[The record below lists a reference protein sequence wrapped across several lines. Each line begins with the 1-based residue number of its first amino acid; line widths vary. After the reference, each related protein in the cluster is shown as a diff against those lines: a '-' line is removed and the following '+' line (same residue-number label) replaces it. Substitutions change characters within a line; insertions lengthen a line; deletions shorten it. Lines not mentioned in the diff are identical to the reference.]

1 MQSRNFFR
9 VVQPFITA
17 LALIAT
23 VAVLVLAIYFTL
35 FSLQWIAFLAG
46 VLVAA
51 ILAEATRASHSE
63 WIVLRRTAQLTA
75 VKDRLDLEMR
85 LRKRAEEEIVA
96 NKLRLHLIDDELPT
110 MVAFIDIEGRCQY
123 HNQALLDWLNL
134 KTEQIHGRHLREVL
148 GAKVYQENATSIRQS
163 LDGHSAHYDRTEKL
177 TNGSIYHLSVQ
188 HLPQFD
194 KDGKVIGFFMLMNDI
209 TSPGD
214 IQITHLLESQGS
226 NQANRDG
233 KVPTPV
239 HDDRNSQ
246 ARFNDSAAEQD
257 NLHEDANRILAAIE
271 SGDFRL
277 FCQLITPLAADS
289 KESEHYEILVRLIEE
304 EENMLPPGAF
314 FPLAEKYGLMSQL
327 DRWVVQ
333 HVTEW
338 ASHQDSPNDKRN
350 NPMYFINVSGATIS
364 DPGFP
369 EFLQLTLLE
378 YGVPGSALCFEIP
391 DSELALRAALAV
403 EFARRIKQCGCRIA
417 ISGFGRDRIL
427 LEMIS
432 SSQVDFLKIDGS
444 IIFDILRNPDALDKI
459 VAISRMSKK
468 NGVRTVAELVESEE
482 TIVKLREIGVDFAQ
496 GFGISRP
503 RPLAG

>member
-1 MQSRNFFR
+1 MQSRKFFR
-9 VVQPFITA
+9 VVRPFVTA

-23 VAVLVLAIYFTL
+23 VAILVFAIYFTL
-35 FSLQWIAFLAG
+35 LSLQWIAFLAG

-63 WIVLRRTAQLTA
+63 WVVLRRTVQLA
-75 VKDRLDLEMR
+75 ALKERLDLEMR
-85 LRKRAEEEIVA
+85 LRKRAEEEIAA

-123 HNQALLDWLNL
+123 HNQALLNWLNL
-134 KTEQIHGRHLREVL
+134 KAEQVFGRHIRELL

-163 LDGHSAHYDRTEKL
+163 LDGHAAHYDRTEKL
-177 TNGSIYHLSVQ
+177 PNGTIYHLSVQ

-194 KDGKVIGFFMLMNDI
+194 KDGKVTGFFMLINDI
-209 TSPGD
+209 TSPSD
-214 IQITHLLESQGS
+214 IQVTQLLKFQGS
-226 NQANRDG
+226 NQVNRDG
-233 KVPTPV
+233 KMPAS
-239 HDDRNSQ
+239 DQDGKNNQ
-246 ARFNDSAAEQD
+246 ASFNDSATEQD
-257 NLHEDANRILAAIE
+257 NSHEDADRILAAIE
-271 SGDFRL
+271 NGDFRL
-277 FCQLITPLAADS
+277 FCQLITPLAAGS

-338 ASHQDSPNDKRN
+338 ASRQDSPNDKRN
-350 NPMYFINVSGATIS
+350 TAMYFINVSDATIG

-378 YGVPGSALCFEIP
+378 YGVPGSTLCFEIP
-391 DSELALRAALAV
+391 DSELALKTSLVA
-403 EFARRIKQCGCRIA
+403 EFASRIKQCGCLIA
-417 ISGFGRDRIL
+417 ISGFGRDRIM

-444 IIFDILRNPDALDKI
+444 LIFDVLRNPDALDKI
-459 VAISRMSKK
+459 IAISQMSIK

-482 TIVKLREIGVDFAQ
+482 TIVKLREIGIDFAQ

-503 RPLAG
+503 RPLAE